1 LIACQPDA
9 LDLTETGVYFR
20 QLLNDQTACASYL
33 LGCKTHSAF
42 AVVDPHVDLVDEYVA
57 LAEAQG
63 AAIVAVLD
71 THLQADHVS
80 GLPELVARTGA
91 TAYLPEGAG
100 VEYAHQPLRDREVV
114 KLGNTEIEALATPG
128 HALAHHAYLVT
139 DHTRGDE
146 PWFVLTGD
154 ALLVGDAGRPDLHA
168 HGDQTVDAMART
180 LYRSLTERLLT
191 LPDDLL
197 LYPAHY
203 SGSVCGR
210 GLSANPASTIGFER
224 RHNKALQFD
233 SEEAFADAIVKDIPP
248 APPQQAEM
256 LAANRAGSPL
266 SSEAEL
272 PASSST
278 GA

>member
-1 LIACQPDA
+1 M
-9 LDLTETGVYFR
+9 YFR
-20 QLLNDQTACASYL
+20 QILNDDTACASYL
-33 LGCKTHSAF
+33 LGCKTERRF
-42 AVVDPHVDLVDEYVA
+42 AAVDPHIDLVDEYVA

-63 AAIVAVLD
+63 VAIVAVLE
-71 THLQADHVS
+71 TQVQADHAS

-100 VEYAHQPLRDREVV
+100 VDFEHHALADREAVT
-114 KLGNTEIEALATPG
+114 LGNTEIEAVATPG

-168 HGDQTVDAMART
+168 HGDQTPEELART
-180 LYRSLTERLLT
+180 LYRSLTERLLA
-191 LPDDLL
+191 LPDHLL
-197 LYPAHY
+197 LYPSHY

-224 RHNKALQFD
+224 RHNPALQFD
-233 SEEAFADAIVKDIPP
+233 SEDAFVEALTRDIPP
-248 APPQQAEM
+248 APEQQAAIV
-256 LAANRAGSPL
+256 AANRSGSRL
-266 SSEAEL
+266 AEV
-272 PASSST
+272 
-278 GA
+278 G